1 MYRSRGSST
10 SACASLDRYIIL
22 LRQRSSYLRR
32 PVGFRGSFWRYNC
45 QSCFY
50 STTPTNPCS
59 LRIPT
64 KSYSWALGLRLDGS
78 STKYRFVSG
87 RTDAMATARR
97 IQLSTSDSG
106 IFSSGVRED
115 SAQVA
120 SELLQEDL
128 EKHHVYFNNMGFHG
142 KYHVSPCTKLYKMAM

>member
-1 MYRSRGSST
+1 MYWSRGSST
-10 SACASLDRYIIL
+10 SACASFDRYILL

-32 PVGFRGSFWRYNC
+32 PVGFRGLIWKYNC

-50 STTPTNPCS
+50 STTATNPCS

-64 KSYSWALGLRLDGS
+64 KSYSSALGLRLDRS
-78 STKYRFVSG
+78 STKYRFVSN

-97 IQLSTSDSG
+97 IQLSTSDCG
-106 IFSSGVRED
+106 VFSSGVRED

-142 KYHVSPCTKLYKMAM
+142 KCHVFPCTKLCKTAM